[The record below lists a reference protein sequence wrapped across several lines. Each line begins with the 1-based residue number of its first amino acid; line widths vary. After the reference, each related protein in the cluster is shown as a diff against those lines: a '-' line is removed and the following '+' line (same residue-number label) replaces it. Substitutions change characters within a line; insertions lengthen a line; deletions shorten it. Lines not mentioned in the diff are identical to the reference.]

1 MADNQH
7 YVIDDGQNKIP
18 GYTKTEVDE
27 LIESGAKA
35 WSGTQAEYNAL
46 KQAGLLQPRSLYII
60 TDAAN
65 LNGTAKNISYDG
77 SNETVWDKVNE
88 LDKLTDYTDGLS
100 YHAGVTRYLGSIYK
114 QGKLV
119 VCNLTLRIEQNLNNN
134 DTVVSGLPTIPS
146 RSHKFPCF
154 VGTDQYLIGDSD
166 GAIYLQVNTTSLVRW
181 GNLTATSA
189 NPKYMTMMF
198 VYATA

>member
-1 MADNQH
+1 MSKQV
-7 YVIDDGQNKIP
+7 YIDSNGNEIQ
-18 GYTKTEVDE
+18 V
-27 LIESGAKA
+27 
-35 WSGTQAEYNAL
+35 SGTVN
-46 KQAGLLQPRSLYII
+46 
-60 TDAAN
+60 
-65 LNGTAKNISYDG
+65 TADMMPMSASDSTKVSEAIGDLSDLTTSVTSSIVG
-77 SNETVWDKVNE
+77 AVNE

-119 VCNLTLRIEQNLNNN
+119 VCNLTLRIEQNINNN
-134 DTVVSGLPTIPS
+134 ETVVSGLPTVPS

-154 VGTDQYLIGDSD
+154 VGTDQYMIGNSD

-181 GNLTATSA
+181 GNLTATSS
-189 NPKYMTMMF
+189 NPKYITMMF